1 MIISID
7 HGNKQIKTLNRTFTS
22 GLYESESK
30 PAFGEDVLYN
40 RFTAYVQKAMEN
52 TRNTYYK
59 KKMMLHEHEALYDEF
74 GDTLLVESDDILNA
88 IFTLDMD
95 LIENLSLWKAIRKL
109 SDMDVMIIKLHVLYD
124 NNFNEIAHVLGMK
137 ETAVRQRYNRAIH
150 AIRKILE
157 E

>member
-1 MIISID
+1 M
-7 HGNKQIKTLNRTFTS
+7 NKKENQQFSDDRELQ
-22 GLYESESK
+22 
-30 PAFGEDVLYN
+30 N

-59 KKMMLHEHEALYDEF
+59 KKIVLHEHEALYDEF

-137 ETAVRQRYNRAIH
+137 EAAVRQRYNRAIH
-150 AIRKILE
+150 AIRKICIGTAFRGGINMCTKNRI
-157 E
+157 

>member
-1 MIISID
+1 
-7 HGNKQIKTLNRTFTS
+7 
-22 GLYESESK
+22 
-30 PAFGEDVLYN
+30 
-40 RFTAYVQKAMEN
+40 MEN

-59 KKMMLHEHEALYDEF
+59 KKMVLHEHEALYDEF
-74 GDTLLVESDDILNA
+74 GDTLLVESDDIMNA

-137 ETAVRQRYNRAIH
+137 EAAVGQRYNRAIH